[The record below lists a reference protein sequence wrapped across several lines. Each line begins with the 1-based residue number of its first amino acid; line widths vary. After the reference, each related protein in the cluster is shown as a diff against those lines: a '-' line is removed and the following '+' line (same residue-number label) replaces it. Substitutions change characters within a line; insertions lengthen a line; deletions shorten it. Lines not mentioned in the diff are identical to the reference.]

1 MIVLASHGSSR
12 LATTLTE
19 ELDAELAAVEE
30 DRFPDG
36 EWITRVP
43 PDLEGT
49 VIVVHTT
56 PAPQDENLIKLLITL
71 DAAREN
77 GADEIVAVV
86 PYVAYSRQDRRFEP
100 GDPVSFRAVAR
111 AISANA
117 DAFVTVDLHEPS
129 TLEFFEVP
137 SRNVT
142 AAEEMGRFIA
152 EELGD
157 EEPVIVGPDE
167 GARELAK
174 TVAEVFD
181 AEWDHLEKE
190 RISGDEVVIEPK
202 EIDVEGR
209 TVVLVDDMIDTGGT
223 MVEAAKALKELGAER
238 LYAACTHA
246 LLTRNADARLRAAGF
261 EDIFATDTVP
271 NPYTMVSA
279 ARPVA
284 EAVRDLVG

>member
-12 LATTLTE
+12 LATALAE

-49 VIVVHTT
+49 AIVVHTT
-56 PAPQDENLIKLLITL
+56 SAPQDENLIKLLITL

-77 GADEIVAVV
+77 GADEVVAVV

-137 SRNVT
+137 SENVT

-152 EELGD
+152 EELG
-157 EEPVIVGPDE
+157 EEDPVIVGPDE

-271 NPYTMVSA
+271 NPYTVVSA

-284 EAVRDLVG
+284 EAVRELVG

>member
-271 NPYTMVSA
+271 NPYTVVSA

-284 EAVRDLVG
+284 EAVRELVG

>member
-12 LATTLTE
+12 LATALAE

-49 VIVVHTT
+49 AIVVHTT

-77 GADEIVAVV
+77 GADEVVAVV

-137 SRNVT
+137 SENVT

-152 EELGD
+152 EELG
-157 EEPVIVGPDE
+157 EEDPVIVGPDE

-271 NPYTMVSA
+271 NPYTVVSA

-284 EAVRDLVG
+284 EAIRELVG

>member
-71 DAAREN
+71 DAASEN

-271 NPYTMVSA
+271 NPYTVVSA

-284 EAVRDLVG
+284 EAVRELVG